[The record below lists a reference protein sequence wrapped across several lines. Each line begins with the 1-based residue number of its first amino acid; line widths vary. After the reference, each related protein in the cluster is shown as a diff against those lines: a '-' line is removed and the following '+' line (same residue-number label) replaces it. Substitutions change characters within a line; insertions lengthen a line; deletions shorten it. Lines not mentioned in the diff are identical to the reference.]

1 MARKSGLGRG
11 LDSLIPG
18 KSSAA
23 QTKINN
29 NRANTG
35 KTTSD
40 KADSSKGNKSRENST
55 VKKSTAAKKTKD
67 TTTTDNVVKKTTDG
81 KGTSRGASATVSKE
95 LSKTSNVVDEVINVK
110 ISKVEPN
117 REQPRKSF
125 NKEGL
130 EELAASIGE
139 YGVIQPILVKK
150 EKDHYTII
158 AGERRWRAAN
168 MAGLKEVPVIVCD
181 YDDMKS
187 AEISLIENIQRE
199 DLNAIEQARA
209 YQSLISDFNLRQEDV
224 AKKVSKSRAAVTN
237 SLRLLKLSA
246 PAQSLLVKGEISEG
260 HARTLLSLPD
270 AKAQSDV
277 AKKVAAE
284 HLSVRETEKLVKRI
298 LNPKPMKRN
307 GTKNDVNDLIF
318 KDMEEQMRNA
328 LGTKVTIDHT
338 GKNKGKIQID
348 YYSDE
353 ELERIIQ
360 LISSIH

>member
-11 LDSLIPG
+11 LDSLIPN
-18 KSSAA
+18 KSFAA

-29 NRANTG
+29 IRANTE
-35 KTTSD
+35 KTISD
-40 KADSSKGNKSRENST
+40 KADGNKVNKNKDNST
-55 VKKSTAAKKTKD
+55 VKKSSAAKRTKD
-67 TTTTDNVVKKTTDG
+67 TTTTDNVVKKTTEG
-81 KGTSRGASATVSKE
+81 KGTSRGVSATVSKE
-95 LSKTSNVVDEVINVK
+95 ISKPLNVVDEVINVK
-110 ISKVEPN
+110 ITKVEPN

-130 EELAASIGE
+130 DELASSIGE

-168 MAGLKEVPVIVCD
+168 LAGLKEVPVIVCD

-246 PAQSLLVKGEISEG
+246 PAQNLLINGEISEG

-277 AKKVAAE
+277 ARKIAAE

-298 LNPKPMKRN
+298 LNPKPLKRT
-307 GTKNDVNDLIF
+307 GTRNDVNELIF